1 MRQEEIGGFNESFE
15 RYRDRITNFSNE
27 FEFGLFVHIL
37 KRSLPFIVSILFV
50 CVLGAIIYLRYTVP
64 IYESKTTLQ
73 IEKSDQAKM
82 VLKVENFGDPDN
94 LYTDVELIRSQFIL
108 EKSVNRLGLNVRYF
122 EEGQVRGSENY
133 RNSPYEIQ
141 ILAVRDSLAAF
152 DKRYDIVFDE
162 KGTFSLGY
170 GEINSGPHSFTEEIE
185 LGACTIVV
193 LLDQGLSTAGLLNR
207 NSYYFTLPSLAS
219 KVNEFS
225 QQLSVSVLNP
235 TAKTI
240 QISYQNPNARL
251 ARDLVMNH
259 AQAFLEFN
267 QARKEQSSQ
276 KVLAFIDTQLDTVAE
291 NLRNAEF
298 LLNSFKQEH
307 KLSHIE
313 NISDIYLG
321 RLNDFDE
328 KIFKL
333 DLEAQTLERLETV
346 ESGNLEDLDL
356 YQLIAMTVGTRF
368 ESSLQVMLTELAD
381 LLRQKE
387 EYYFEVTDDSDVI
400 KSLDYRIKIQKDLI
414 VQSIE
419 ALREKNS
426 AERAEL
432 KKRSAAIEGQFSGLP
447 TQELEYARYKRLY
460 SINERY
466 YSNLLEKRIEYRI
479 SKAGFVSENKIL
491 EAGQVASSPIKP
503 NRNLIY
509 TGFIGL
515 GIVLSLLFVVVRYLL
530 HNNITSLTEIAK
542 LSNATISILGI
553 IPKYKEK
560 IPVSQLIIG
569 RKPKSLIAESF
580 RTVRTNLE
588 FLSDVQGSK
597 VMAITSTIS
606 SEGKT
611 FVALNL
617 AGIIALSGK
626 KVVILDLDMR
636 RPKIHKG
643 FGVDNNKGMST
654 MLINKHSFEECVRH
668 SDMQGLDFITAGP
681 IAPNPSELMI
691 SPRMTEIIEEAKE
704 KYDMVVIDNPPVG
717 LVTDGIA
724 SIKIA
729 DYPIYIFR
737 ADYSKKHFV
746 QNVDRLINEN
756 GITKLSVILNGVD
769 IERNKYGSY
778 YGYGYGYGY
787 GYAYGGGH
795 GYNNGYYDGEDS
807 RSSWLQ
813 RLKRRVWK

>member
-27 FEFGLFVHIL
+27 FEFGLFIHIL
-37 KRSLPFIVSILFV
+37 KRSLPVILSILLICAV
-50 CVLGAIIYLRYTVP
+50 GAYLYLRYTIP
-64 IYESKTTLQ
+64 IFESKTTLQ

-108 EKSVNRLGLNVRYF
+108 EKSVKRLRLNVRYF
-122 EEGQVRGSENY
+122 EVGQVRGSENY
-133 RNSPYEIQ
+133 RNSPYEVKI
-141 ILAVRDSLAAF
+141 IEIVDSVAAL
-152 DKRYDIVFDE
+152 DKRYDISFHED
-162 KGTFSLGY
+162 GNFSVGQ
-170 GEINSGPHSFTEEIE
+170 GGSISGPYRFADEID
-185 LGACTIVV
+185 LGPVKIVV
-193 LLDQGLSTAGLLNR
+193 LLNR
-207 NSYYFTLPSLAS
+207 GIATDEVFNRSSYYFTLPSNEAQI
-219 KVNEFS
+219 NEFS
-225 QQLSVSVLNP
+225 NQLSVSVLNP

-259 AQAFLEFN
+259 AQSFLEFN
-267 QARKEQSSQ
+267 QERKEQSSQ
-276 KVLAFIDTQLDTVAE
+276 KVLDFIDSQLDTVSE
-291 NLRNAEF
+291 NLRNSEF

-307 KLSHIE
+307 KLSNIE

-321 RLNDFDE
+321 RLNDLEE
-328 KIFKL
+328 KIFTL
-333 DLEAQTLERLETV
+333 DLEAQTLERLAAVETG
-346 ESGNLEDLDL
+346 SLENLDL

-368 ESSLQVMLTELAD
+368 ESSLQDMLTELAD
-381 LLRQKE
+381 LLRE
-387 EYYFEVTDDSDVI
+387 EEEVYFEVTDNSDVV
-400 KSLDYRIKIQKDLI
+400 KSLDYRIQIQKDLV
-414 VQSIE
+414 VQSIA
-419 ALREKNS
+419 ALREKN
-426 AERAEL
+426 ELEL
-432 KKRSAAIEGQFSGLP
+432 KELNRRSSAVEGTFAGLP

-466 YSNLLEKRIEYRI
+466 YSSLLEKRIQYRI

-491 EAGQVASSPIKP
+491 EIGHVPSTPIKP

-515 GIVLSLLFVVVRYLL
+515 GVVLSLLFVVIRYLL
-530 HNNITSLTEIAK
+530 HNNITSLNEIAK
-542 LSNATISILGI
+542 LSNSSIGILGI
-553 IPKYKEK
+553 IPKFNEK
-560 IPVSQLIIG
+560 IPISQLIIDK
-569 RKPKSLIAESF
+569 KPKSLLAESF

-588 FLSDVQGSK
+588 FLGDVKGSK

-643 FGVDNNKGMST
+643 FGVDNDKGMST
-654 MLINKHSFEECVRH
+654 MLINKHSFEECVRK
-668 SDMQGLDFITAGP
+668 SELEGLDYITAGP

-691 SPRMTEIIEEAKE
+691 STRMYELIQEAKE

-756 GITKLSVILNGVD
+756 GITKLSVVLNGVD

-787 GYAYGGGH
+787 GYAYGGGY
-795 GYNNGYYDGEDS
+795 GYNSGYYDEAGN
-807 RSSWLQ
+807 RSSWLKN
-813 RLKRRVWK
+813 LKRKVWK

>member
-1 MRQEEIGGFNESFE
+1 LFLCGIGA
-15 RYRDRITNFSNE
+15 Y
-27 FEFGLFVHIL
+27 L
-37 KRSLPFIVSILFV
+37 
-50 CVLGAIIYLRYTVP
+50 YLRYTVP
-64 IYESKTTLQ
+64 IFESKTTLQ

-108 EKSVNRLGLNVRYF
+108 EKSIHRLGLNVRYF
-122 EEGQVRGSENY
+122 VVGQVRGSENY
-133 RNSPYEIQ
+133 RNSPYE
-141 ILAVRDSLAAF
+141 VRIIEVVDSLAAF
-152 DKRYDIVFDE
+152 DKRYDIIFNE
-162 KGTFSLGY
+162 EGSFNIEQGGIT
-170 GEINSGPHSFTEEIE
+170 SGPHRFTEEID
-185 LGACTIVV
+185 LGAVKIVV
-193 LLDQGLSTAGLLNR
+193 LLDRGIATDEILNR
-207 NSYYFTLPSLAS
+207 NSYYFTLPSTDAQI
-219 KVNEFS
+219 KEFS
-225 QQLSVSVLNP
+225 RQLGVSVLNP

-259 AQAFLEFN
+259 AQSFLEFN
-267 QARKEQSSQ
+267 QERKEQSSQ
-276 KVLAFIDTQLDTVAE
+276 KILDFIDSQLDTVSE
-291 NLRNAEF
+291 NLRNSEF
-298 LLNSFKQEH
+298 LLNAFKQEH
-307 KLSHIE
+307 KLSNIE
-313 NISDIYLG
+313 NISDIYLT
-321 RLNDFDE
+321 RLNDLEE
-328 KIFKL
+328 KLFAL
-333 DLEAQTLERLETV
+333 DLEAQTLTRLAAV
-346 ESGNLEDLDL
+346 ESGTLENLDL

-368 ESSLQVMLTELAD
+368 ESSLQAMLTQLAD
-381 LLRQKE
+381 LLRSKE
-387 EYYFEVTDDSDVI
+387 EVYFEVTENSDVV
-400 KSLDYRIKIQKDLI
+400 KSLDYRIQIQRDLI
-414 VQSIE
+414 VQSI
-419 ALREKNS
+419 ASLREKNQN
-426 AERAEL
+426 EQKEL
-432 KKRSAAIEGQFSGLP
+432 KRRSSAVEGTFAGLP
-447 TQELEYARYKRLY
+447 TQELEYARFKRLY

-466 YSNLLEKRIEYRI
+466 YSSLLEKRIQYRI
-479 SKAGFVSENKIL
+479 SKAGFVSESKIL
-491 EAGQVASSPIKP
+491 EIGTVPSAPIKP

-509 TGFIGL
+509 TGFLGL
-515 GIVLSLLFVVVRYLL
+515 GIVLSLLFVVIRYLL
-530 HNNITSLTEIAK
+530 HNNITSLNEIAK
-542 LSNATISILGI
+542 LSNASIGILGI

-560 IPVSQLIIG
+560 IPISQLIIDK
-569 RKPKSLIAESF
+569 KPKSLIAESF

-588 FLSDVQGSK
+588 FLGDVKGSK

-643 FGVDNNKGMST
+643 FGVDNEKGMST
-654 MLINKHSFEECVRH
+654 MLINKHTFEDCVRQ
-668 SDMQGLDFITAGP
+668 SKLEGLDYITAGP

-691 SPRMTEIIEEAKE
+691 SSRMDEIILEAKE

-756 GITKLSVILNGVD
+756 GIKKLAVVLNNVD

-787 GYAYGGGH
+787 GYAYGGGY
-795 GYNNGYYDGEDS
+795 GYNSGYYDQDGKK
-807 RSSWLQ
+807 SSWFKQ
-813 RLKRRVWK
+813 LKGKIWK

>member
-27 FEFGLFVHIL
+27 FEFGLFIHIL
-37 KRSLPFIVSILFV
+37 KRSLPFILSILLL
-50 CVLGAIIYLRYTVP
+50 CGLGAFLYLRYTVP
-64 IYESKTTLQ
+64 IFESRTTMQ

-82 VLKVENFGDPDN
+82 ILKVENFGDPDN

-108 EKSVNRLGLNVRYF
+108 DKSVERLELGVRYF
-122 EEGQVRGSENY
+122 EEGQIRGSENY
-133 RNSPYEIQ
+133 RNSPYEIK
-141 ILAVRDSLAAF
+141 IIEVSDSLAAF
-152 DKRYDIVFDE
+152 DKRYDIEFD
-162 KGTFSLGY
+162 GTGGLTISQNGTTHGPYQFTN
-170 GEINSGPHSFTEEIE
+170 EINLGPIKV
-185 LGACTIVV
+185 VV
-193 LLDQGLSTAGLLNR
+193 LLDRGMKAAGLLSSND
-207 NSYYFTLPSLAS
+207 YYFIIPSVAS
-219 KVNEFS
+219 QTREFS
-225 QQLSVSVLNP
+225 RQLSVSVLNP

-259 AQAFLEFN
+259 AQSFLEFN
-267 QARKEQSSQ
+267 QEQKEKSSE
-276 KVLAFIDTQLDTVAE
+276 KIISFIDTQLDTVSE

-313 NISDIYLG
+313 NISDIYLS
-321 RLNDFDE
+321 RLNVLEE
-328 KIFKL
+328 KIFAL
-333 DLEAQTLERLETV
+333 DLEAQTLNRLASV
-346 ESGNLEDLDL
+346 EKGNLEDLDL

-368 ESSLQVMLTELAD
+368 ESSLQKMLSELAE

-387 EYYFEVTDDSDVI
+387 EYFFEVTEDSEVI
-400 KSLDYRIKIQKDLI
+400 RSLDYRIKIQKDLI
-414 VQSIE
+414 VQSIG
-419 ALREKNS
+419 ALREKNQS
-426 AERAEL
+426 ELQEL
-432 KKRSAAIEGQFSGLP
+432 KKRSADVEGNFSSLP

-460 SINERY
+460 AINERY
-466 YSNLLEKRIEYRI
+466 YSSLLEKRIEYRI

-491 EAGQVASSPIKP
+491 EEAQISSLPIKP

-515 GIVLSLLFVVVRYLL
+515 GIVLSLLFVVIRYLL
-530 HNNITSLTEIAK
+530 HNNITSLNEIAK
-542 LSNATISILGI
+542 LSNASIGILGI
-553 IPKYKEK
+553 IPKYNEK
-560 IPVSQLIIG
+560 IPISQLIINK
-569 RKPKSLIAESF
+569 KPKSLIAESF

-588 FLSDVQGSK
+588 FLGDFQGSK

-617 AGIIALSGK
+617 AGIIAMSGK

-643 FGVDNNKGMST
+643 FGVDNDKGMST
-654 MLINKHSFEECVRH
+654 MLINKHSFEDCVRS
-668 SDMQGLDFITAGP
+668 SDLPGLDFITAGP

-691 SPRMTEIIEEAKE
+691 SARMTELVQEAKS

-724 SIKIA
+724 SIRIA

-756 GITKLSVILNGVD
+756 GITKLSVILNNVD
-769 IERNKYGSY
+769 VERNKYGSY

-787 GYAYGGGH
+787 GYAYGSGY
-795 GYNNGYYDGEDS
+795 GYNNGYYDEDGNHA
-807 RSSWLQ
+807 SWW
-813 RLKRRVWK
+813 KRIKRAIWK